1 MEIKITHQD
10 AMVVKL
16 IGRLDTVTS
25 VELSEALAKE
35 DIKEALV
42 IIDAS
47 ELEYI
52 SSAGLRLLISLKK
65 ELGSKQKALEIH
77 SLNDVC
83 TEVFKVTGF
92 INVLTVK

>member
-1 MEIKITHQD
+1 MEIKITHGNE
-10 AMVVKL
+10 MTVKL

-25 VELSEALAKE
+25 VELATALAKE
-35 DIKEALV
+35 KIEESLV
-42 IIDAS
+42 VIDAS

-65 ELGSKQKALEIH
+65 DLAATNKAFEIH

-83 TEVFKVTGF
+83 MEVFKVTGF

>member
-1 MEIKITHQD
+1 MEIKFTHGSE
-10 AMVVKL
+10 MVVKL

-25 VELSEALAKE
+25 TQLAEALAKE
-35 DIKEALV
+35 KVDEPMV
-42 IIDAS
+42 VIDAS

-65 ELGSKQKALEIH
+65 ELAEKSKTLEIH

-83 TEVFKVTGF
+83 MEVFKVTGF

>member
-1 MEIKITHQD
+1 MEIQISHEKEMI
-10 AMVVKL
+10 VKL

-25 VELSEALAKE
+25 TELAEALAKE
-35 DIKEALV
+35 EVKEPVV

-65 ELGSKQKALEIH
+65 ELAGKGKALEIH

-83 TEVFKVTGF
+83 MEVFKVTGF

>member
-1 MEIKITHQD
+1 MEIRIAHGNEMT
-10 AMVVKL
+10 VKL

-25 VELSEALAKE
+25 TELAAALEKE
-35 DIKEALV
+35 EINEGVV

-65 ELGSKQKALEIH
+65 ELGAKNKALEIH

-83 TEVFKVTGF
+83 MEVFKVTGF

>member
-1 MEIKITHQD
+1 MEIKINHGEQ
-10 AMVVKL
+10 MVVKL

-25 VELSEALAKE
+25 TELAAALEKEEISEPV
-35 DIKEALV
+35 V

-65 ELGSKQKALEIH
+65 DLTSKQKSLEIH

-83 TEVFKVTGF
+83 MEVFRVTGF

>member
-65 ELGSKQKALEIH
+65 ELGAKQKALEIH

>member
-1 MEIKITHQD
+1 MEIKINHGEEL
-10 AMVVKL
+10 VIKL

-25 VELSEALAKE
+25 TELAAAVAKE
-35 DIKEALV
+35 EINEPLV
-42 IIDAS
+42 IVDAS

-65 ELGSKQKALEIH
+65 DLTAKQKSLEIH

-83 TEVFKVTGF
+83 MEVFKVTGF

>member
-1 MEIKITHQD
+1 MEIKISHGNE
-10 AMVVKL
+10 MVIKL
-16 IGRLDTVTS
+16 VGRLDTVTS
-25 VELSEALAKE
+25 AELNDVLAKE
-35 DIKEALV
+35 DIKESLV
-42 IIDAS
+42 IVDAS

-65 ELGSKQKALEIH
+65 ELTKNQKALEIH

-83 TEVFKVTGF
+83 MEVFKVTGF

>member
-1 MEIKITHQD
+1 MEIQISHEKEMI
-10 AMVVKL
+10 VKL

-25 VELSEALAKE
+25 TELAEELAKE
-35 DIKEALV
+35 EVKEPVV

-65 ELGSKQKALEIH
+65 ELAGKGKALEIH

-83 TEVFKVTGF
+83 MEVFKVTGF

>member
-1 MEIKITHQD
+1 MEIKINHGEEL
-10 AMVVKL
+10 VIKL

-25 VELSEALAKE
+25 TELAAAVAKE
-35 DIKEALV
+35 EINEPLV
-42 IIDAS
+42 IVDAS

-65 ELGSKQKALEIH
+65 DLAAKQKSLEIH

-83 TEVFKVTGF
+83 MEVFKVTGF

>member
-1 MEIKITHQD
+1 MEIKFTHGNE
-10 AMVVKL
+10 MVVKL

-25 VELSEALAKE
+25 TQLADAFAKE
-35 DIKEALV
+35 KVDEPMV

-65 ELGSKQKALEIH
+65 ELADKNKTLEIH